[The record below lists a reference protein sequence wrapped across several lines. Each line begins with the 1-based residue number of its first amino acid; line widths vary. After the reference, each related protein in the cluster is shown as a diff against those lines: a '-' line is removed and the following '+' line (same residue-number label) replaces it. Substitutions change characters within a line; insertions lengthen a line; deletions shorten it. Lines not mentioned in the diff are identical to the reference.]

1 MNGRLVP
8 RFRRLRDEVL
18 GNPRL
23 RWGVIAIVA
32 ILFVY
37 LLLVLSDWRQD
48 LQRQYQQRT
57 TELYKMASL
66 AGQGSGSVAPAKRRP
81 CARRWRRK
89 FPRPAASAS
98 RRRRCRIR
106 CGRS

>member
-1 MNGRLVP
+1 MNGRLMP

-66 AGQGSGSVAPAKRRP
+66 AGQGQWIGRASEAKAMP
-81 CARRWRRK
+81 TASSAATAR
-89 FPRPAASAS
+89 
-98 RRRRCRIR
+98 
-106 CGRS
+106 